1 MEFDKNGG
9 GKTERKTI
17 AMSLVLL
24 ATLATV
30 IGALSVTAFAADTN
44 STTTVTFTSQDIGV
58 GDSQFGPGMMEQFG
72 GGPGGH
78 GGHGGFM
85 DGVANI
91 EVSSEYT
98 ANVNAI
104 LSSDSDVQNLI
115 SQGYNMTSIN
125 PIIKYVVAGN
135 GTVTLKATTAQVLLL
150 NGTSGMAI
158 ANVDVA
164 NAKVTQLEVFTQTVI
179 DKTSA

>member
-9 GKTERKTI
+9 GKKGRKTI

-24 ATLATV
+24 AALATV
-30 IGALSVTAFAADTN
+30 IGALSATAFADDTN
-44 STTTVTFTSQDIGV
+44 STTTTTSTPQSV
-58 GDSQFGPGMMEQFG
+58 GDAQFGPGMMGGFG

-78 GGHGGFM
+78 GGFMGGM
-85 DGVANI
+85 ANI

-104 LSSDSDVQNLI
+104 LNSDSDVQNLT
-115 SQGYNMTSIN
+115 SQGYNVTAIN
-125 PIIKYVVAGN
+125 PIIKYVVAGD
-135 GTVTLKATTAQVLLL
+135 GTVTLKATSAEVLLQ

-164 NAKVTQLEVFTQTVI
+164 NEKVTQLTVFTQTVT
-179 DKTSA
+179 DKTNA

>member
-24 ATLATV
+24 AALATV
-30 IGALSVTAFAADTN
+30 IGALSATAFADDIN
-44 STTTVTFTSQDIGV
+44 STTTTTTTSHDV
-58 GDSQFGPGMMEQFG
+58 GDAQFGPGMMEGFG

-78 GGHGGFM
+78 GGGFM
-85 DGVANI
+85 GGMANI
-91 EVSSEYT
+91 EVSSEFT

-104 LSSDSDVQNLI
+104 LNSDRDVQNLI
-115 SQGYNMTSIN
+115 SQGYNVTAIN
-125 PIIKYVVAGN
+125 PIIKYLVAGD
-135 GTVTLKATTAQVLLL
+135 GTVTLKATSAEVLLQ
-150 NGTSGMAI
+150 NGTSDMAI
-158 ANVDVA
+158 AKVDVA
-164 NAKVTQLEVFTQTVI
+164 NARVTQLTVFTQTVT

>member
-24 ATLATV
+24 AALATV
-30 IGALSVTAFAADTN
+30 IGALSVTALAADTN
-44 STTTVTFTSQDIGV
+44 STTVTSTSQEIGA
-58 GDSQFGPGMMEQFG
+58 GDAVFGPGMMAEFG

-78 GGHGGFM
+78 GGFIGGM
-85 DGVANI
+85 ANI

-104 LSSDSDVQNLI
+104 LNSDSDVQNLI
-115 SQGYNMTSIN
+115 SQGYNLTSIN
-125 PIIKYVVAGN
+125 PIIKYVVAGD
-135 GTVTLKATTAQVLLL
+135 GTVTMKATTAEVLLL
-150 NGTSGMAI
+150 DGTSGMAI